1 MIPTR
6 SFFMAL
12 IAVTFLGGATQAKA
26 GPLRDLIRERM
37 QGDSASDE
45 TSDMGDVSGK
55 SCAEWS
61 EKAKSSRRMK
71 PDANRTPPDVAD
83 AAYGNEPLQ
92 KMDVFFA
99 KKQSETG
106 APIIIMVHGGG
117 WCVGDKAG
125 HEMVEPKIARW
136 TTRGFIFISTNY
148 PMVSD
153 GSNAIAQAHHIARAT
168 AYVQAHARE
177 WGGDPAKVILMGHS
191 AGAHLVSLVNA
202 DAAIRKANAV
212 QPILGTVSLDAG
224 AIDVVTQMPN
234 VYSFLKMRYREAFG
248 TTQAEWIAASPF
260 HVLDRTAAPWLG
272 VCSTKRKD
280 DPCAQ
285 ARAYADKSNGLGV
298 HAAALPERMSH
309 RAINA
314 ELGEQGEYTDGVESF
329 MATLDPTVAA
339 LLQ

>member
-1 MIPTR
+1 MRKNR
-6 SFFMAL
+6 SPAL
-12 IAVTFLGGATQAKA
+12 HARILSGMLLAGLACVWGCGAARRPPAPEGARGAT
-26 GPLRDLIRERM
+26 GP
-37 QGDSASDE
+37 
-45 TSDMGDVSGK
+45 
-55 SCAEWS
+55 
-61 EKAKSSRRMK
+61 
-71 PDANRTPPDVAD
+71 AD
-83 AAYGNEPLQ
+83 A
-92 KMDVFFA
+92 
-99 KKQSETG
+99 S
-106 APIIIMVHGGG
+106 
-117 WCVGDKAG
+117 
-125 HEMVEPKIARW
+125 
-136 TTRGFIFISTNY
+136 
-148 PMVSD
+148 
-153 GSNAIAQAHHIARAT
+153 
-168 AYVQAHARE
+168 
-177 WGGDPAKVILMGHS
+177 
-191 AGAHLVSLVNA
+191 
-202 DAAIRKANAV
+202 
-212 QPILGTVSLDAG
+212 VSLDAG

-339 LLQ
+339 LLK